1 MKVFILALDAL
12 EYDFVEKWDLK
23 YLKQKVYGRIE
34 LGERYNPSWGDEPYT
49 PIVFHSF
56 ISGLPPEK
64 HKIESVATYGRTL
77 DFLRKLMK
85 FIPNKRK
92 IARILGITP
101 KALTREHYEH
111 KTIFDEVS
119 PSLAIDVPTYNLE
132 IKDWR
137 MDWKAINKQ
146 TINTI
151 WAAYQRRKRRILD
164 ALKNKHK
171 WKLCM
176 AYIRIADLLGHIY
189 ITKKTLKLMN
199 CYLELN
205 SLAGNIQKLL
215 PKNSILLIMSDH
227 GMEPSADGVTGRH
240 SKHAFWS
247 LNIDTDWR
255 PKDIT
260 DFYPKIIEWTK
271 AETTKQFQVK

>member
-12 EYDFVEKWDLK
+12 EYDFVEKWNLK

-34 LGERYNPSWGDEPYT
+34 LGDRYNPSWGDEPYT

-56 ISGLPPEK
+56 ISGLPPEE
-64 HKIESVATYGRTL
+64 HKIESVATYGRAL
-77 DFLRKLMK
+77 NFIRKLIK
-85 FIPNKRK
+85 FVPNKRK
-92 IARILGITP
+92 IAKIFGITP
-101 KALTREHYEH
+101 QALTRKHYEH
-111 KTIFDEVS
+111 KTIFDEVY

-132 IKDWR
+132 IRDWHL
-137 MDWKAINKQ
+137 DWKTGINKQ
-146 TINTI
+146 KIKAI
-151 WAAYQRRKRRILD
+151 WASYLRRKKQIFN
-164 ALKNKHK
+164 ALKNQHM

-176 AYIRIADLLGHIY
+176 AYIRVADLLGHIY
-189 ITKKTLKLMN
+189 IVKKTLKLLN

-205 SLAGNIQKLL
+205 SLAGNVQKLL
-215 PKNSILLIMSDH
+215 SKNTILLIMSDH
-227 GMEPSADGVTGRH
+227 GMEPSGDGVTGRH

-247 LNIDTDWR
+247 LNIDTGWR

-271 AETTKQFQVK
+271 TENS